1 MIRDYMRAALFL
13 FALLF
18 LYAEVSERDA
28 RALTTTEESP

>member
-18 LYAEVSERDA
+18 LYAEVSERDEQFS
-28 RALTTTEESP
+28 TTTEVFQ